1 MSCLLM
7 ELVGPMQS
15 WGSRSRFQ
23 ERDTEREPTKSGVI
37 GLISAAFGKDRRD
50 PVDQDIIALR
60 MGVRVDREGRI
71 QKDFH
76 TAQDVIKADGKGKDN
91 EISWR
96 GYLADAAF
104 LVGLEGDASL
114 LKKIAR
120 KLENPVWPLY
130 LGRKSFV
137 PSLPILSSRNPDECI
152 FDESLEQSLKP
163 ERYPLIVPYIKR
175 LDKDRE
181 AVRLVLECRSGEVGE
196 RRQDVPVS
204 FAPDKRQYTIRHVV
218 VSWLSLPAGKEE

>member
-1 MSCLLM
+1 MSCLL
-7 ELVGPMQS
+7 LRLAGPMQS

-37 GLISAAFGKDRRD
+37 GLISAAFGKDRRE
-50 PVDQDIIALR
+50 PIDQAIIALR

-76 TAQDVIKADGKGKDN
+76 TAQDVIKADAKTKDN
-91 EISWR
+91 ELSWR
-96 GYLADAAF
+96 AYLADAAY

-114 LKKIAR
+114 LKKIAE
-120 KLENPVWPLY
+120 KLKNPSWPLY
-130 LGRKSFV
+130 LGRKAFV
-137 PSLPILSSRNPDECI
+137 PSLPILPSRDITGCI
-152 FDESLEQSLKP
+152 FDGSLEQVLGG
-163 ERYPLIVPYIKR
+163 YPLIVHFVKR

-181 AVRLVLECRSGEVGE
+181 SVRMVLECKSGDIGE

-204 FAPDKRQYTIRHVV
+204 FAPDKRQYTSRHVTV
-218 VSWLSLPAGKEE
+218 TWIPLPAGKEG